1 MESLLGHHWHHLPP
15 DEVLDLLNTDGARGL
30 DRFEVANRQRDFGPN
45 VISAKKSRGPVLR
58 FLLQFHQPLVYI
70 LIVSGLVTAVLKGP
84 LDAAVILGVV
94 LVNAVV
100 GFLQEARA
108 EQAIE
113 ALSRRLTTE
122 TTVVRAGEKR
132 RVASTELVPGD
143 LLFLQAGDKAPAD
156 VRLIH
161 VKDLQAD
168 ESALTGESVPVIK
181 VAEVLPHDTA
191 LADRKN
197 MVYGSALLTY
207 GQGLGVVVATGD
219 RSEIGRI
226 SGLIAEAA
234 DLETP
239 LTRKIA
245 QFSHALVW
253 IILGFGLLTFA
264 VGAWHGQPLV
274 DTFLA
279 AVALVVAVIPEGLPA
294 AVTITLAIGVARM
307 ARRHA
312 IIRKLPAVETL
323 GSTTVICSDKTGT
336 LTENQ
341 MTVKEIVAGTER
353 YEVTGAGYAPTGAIL
368 RDGVPVVPGTRPA
381 LRECLFAGLLCNDAA
396 LAESDGRFTVHGDPT
411 EGALVTAARKGGL
424 DDAERDAR
432 PRLDVVPFDSGHQ
445 YMATLHDTGPGRPR
459 VAYVKGA
466 VERVLERCGSALG
479 ADGTTGPLD
488 SEATHAAVESLAAHG
503 LRVLALARKEFPADA
518 TRLGHDDIAS
528 GLTFL
533 GLQGMID
540 PPRPEAL
547 AAVKACHAAGVAVKM
562 ITGDH
567 PSTAAAIAREFGL
580 TGAASKEP
588 GVVTGQA
595 MQAFSDADF
604 IRVAEEH
611 AVFARVTPEQKL
623 RLVAAL
629 QARSHI
635 VAMTGDGVN
644 DAPALKQAD
653 IGVAMG
659 ITGTDVAKGAADVV
673 LTDDNFASIEA
684 AVEEGRA
691 VFANL
696 TKFIIWTLPTNV
708 GQGLVILVAV
718 LLGETL
724 PILPAQVLW
733 INMTTALLLG
743 LMLAFEPAEP
753 DIMSRP
759 PRDPKTPI
767 LTGELVGRIVSVGAI
782 LLAGAFGLFEWELRQ
797 GRGVDEA
804 RTAAVAVFIV
814 VQAFY
819 LFNCRSL
826 TRSVLHVGLLSNPWV
841 LVGSAGMLFMQIGFT
856 YLPFMHVLFHSA
868 PMPLLSW
875 LWVLIAG
882 VAAFFTVG
890 CEKWLRHRGARRR
903 VVAAG
908 V

>member
-1 MESLLGHHWHHLPP
+1 
-15 DEVLDLLNTDGARGL
+15 
-30 DRFEVANRQRDFGPN
+30 
-45 VISAKKSRGPVLR
+45 
-58 FLLQFHQPLVYI
+58 
-70 LIVSGLVTAVLKGP
+70 
-84 LDAAVILGVV
+84 
-94 LVNAVV
+94 
-100 GFLQEARA
+100 
-108 EQAIE
+108 
-113 ALSRRLTTE
+113 
-122 TTVVRAGEKR
+122 
-132 RVASTELVPGD
+132 
-143 LLFLQAGDKAPAD
+143 
-156 VRLIH
+156 
-161 VKDLQAD
+161 
-168 ESALTGESVPVIK
+168 
-181 VAEVLPHDTA
+181 
-191 LADRKN
+191 
-197 MVYGSALLTY
+197 
-207 GQGLGVVVATGD
+207 
-219 RSEIGRI
+219 
-226 SGLIAEAA
+226 
-234 DLETP
+234 
-239 LTRKIA
+239 
-245 QFSHALVW
+245 ALVG
-253 IILGFGLLTFA
+253 IILGFGVLTFA
-264 VGAWHGQPLV
+264 VGAWRGQAIV

-341 MTVKEIVAGTER
+341 MTVKEIVAGDER

-368 RDGVPVVPGTRPA
+368 RDGLPVVPGTRPA

-396 LAESDGRFTVHGDPT
+396 LAESDGRFVVHGDPT

-424 DDAERDAR
+424 RESAR
-432 PRLDVVPFDSGHQ
+432 AAWPRLDVVPFDSQHQ
-445 YMATLHDTGPGRPR
+445 YMATLHDAGPGRPR

-466 VERVLERCGSALG
+466 VERVLDRCASALR
-479 ADGTTGPLD
+479 ADGTTEPLD
-488 SEATHAAVESLAAHG
+488 SAAAHAAVESMAAHG

-518 TRLGHDDIAS
+518 ATLRHEDVAS

-547 AAVKACHAAGVAVKM
+547 TAVKACHAAGVDVKM

-580 TGAASKEP
+580 GRGRPHDP
-588 GVVTGQA
+588 GVVTGHA
-595 MQAFSDADF
+595 MQSFSDDDF
-604 IRVAEEH
+604 IRVAQEH

-623 RLVAAL
+623 RLVSAL
-629 QARSHI
+629 QARGHV

-696 TKFIIWTLPTNV
+696 TKFVIWTLPTNV
-708 GQGLVILVAV
+708 GQGLVILVAI

-724 PILPAQVLW
+724 PILPVQVLW

-753 DIMSRP
+753 DIMARP
-759 PRDPKTPI
+759 PRDPRTPI
-767 LTGELVGRIVSVGAI
+767 LTGELVGRIASVGTI
-782 LLAGAFGLFEWELRQ
+782 LLAGAFGLFEWELRH

-814 VQAFY
+814 VQTFY

-826 TRSVLHVGLLSNPWV
+826 TQSVLRVGLLSNPWA
-841 LVGSAGMLFMQIGFT
+841 LAGSAGMLLMQVGFT
-856 YLPFMHVLFHSA
+856 YLPFMNALFHSA
-868 PMPLLSW
+868 PMPPVSW
-875 LWVLIAG
+875 LWVVIAG
-882 VAAFFTVG
+882 AIAFLVVG
-890 CEKWLRHRGARRR
+890 VEKWLRQRRGRGAA
-903 VVAAG
+903 VAARA
-908 V
+908 